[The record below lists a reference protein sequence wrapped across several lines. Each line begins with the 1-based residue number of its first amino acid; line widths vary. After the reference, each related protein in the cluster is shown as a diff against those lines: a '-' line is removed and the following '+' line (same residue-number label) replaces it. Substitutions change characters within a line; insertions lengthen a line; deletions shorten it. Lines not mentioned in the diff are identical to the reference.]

1 MIETNVIH
9 IIIAVFA
16 LLGMGVIVGALKGID
31 WLISQKYQT
40 ISKCNECN
48 LAINTKI
55 DSNKAVVTENINK
68 QYREII
74 EKIEH
79 QTEIFQSLAK
89 SVSEISAENKIIL
102 QSLGFKK

>member
-55 DSNKAVVTENINK
+55 DSNKTVVTENINK

-89 SVSEISAENKIIL
+89 SVAEISAENKIIL
-102 QSLGFKK
+102 QSLGLKK